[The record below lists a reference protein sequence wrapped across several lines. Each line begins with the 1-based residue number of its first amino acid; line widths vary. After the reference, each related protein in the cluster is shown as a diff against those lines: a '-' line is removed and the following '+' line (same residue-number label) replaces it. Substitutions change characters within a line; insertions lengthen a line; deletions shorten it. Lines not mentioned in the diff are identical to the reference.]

1 MNKHDL
7 AAARRSLLEHWLG
20 LIQDAYNHQ
29 QRELDDLLHSRTDDE
44 PVTTP
49 KLQISMPSK
58 DMMNLLLNGIS
69 AVLDGKG
76 NPFGI
81 EPPAKGIKPL
91 KTRMQMILIVGEL
104 IDEIERL
111 TAAGRPN
118 PKTEA
123 VSNLAA
129 HHGLSV
135 PTLLKAYK
143 DKDLR
148 GIATFRL
155 NPLWAR
161 AIKKMQIK

>member
-7 AAARRSLLEHWLG
+7 AAGRRALLENWLV
-20 LIQDAYNHQ
+20 LIQDAYSRQ
-29 QRELDDLLHSRTDDE
+29 QRELEDLYNSRSNDE
-44 PVTTP
+44 PITP
-49 KLQISMPSK
+49 PMLRITMPSN
-58 DMMNLLLNGIS
+58 DMMNILLNGIS
-69 AVLDGKG
+69 AVLDGKE

-123 VSNLAA
+123 VSNLANR
-129 HHGLSV
+129 HGLSTS
-135 PTLLKAYK
+135 TLLKAYK

-148 GIATFRL
+148 GWAKFRL
-155 NPLWAR
+155 NPLWAGP
-161 AIKKMQIK
+161 IKEMRIK